1 MYCKNN
7 TGHLIFCDFCHS
19 TNSIYSSK
27 FSNLIGLTPG
37 TLANLELNKNNPLH
51 AKTYKEYIF
60 DKRTNEWKDKLG
72 NIIIKGFNN
81 ETWFQ

>member
-1 MYCKNN
+1 MGANCYGIKPEK
-7 TGHLIFCDFCHS
+7 
-19 TNSIYSSK
+19 SK
-27 FSNLIGLTPG
+27 
-37 TLANLELNKNNPLH
+37 LEKDLEINKNNPLH